1 MSEDDR
7 GAYVVYGQYR
17 GLIPTGEVSHTISAT
32 GREHREEVYE
42 TFDNP
47 YRLIN
52 REGTRNRRFPKLRL
66 AENRIN
72 EARLGKSRVTMVYD
86 DEWAYR
92 QIVASRFPRGLV
104 EQGTSLQSASFVID
118 ADASRGFWRVKG
130 QFTGNISYV
139 APTKTYR
146 YYSGVPASETRTAG
160 PPPRSVGVSIL
171 DVNLGTEG
179 AAMVAVGFDVNSIRP
194 QLTWIRTSTR
204 DGESG
209 GFWTMEE
216 TWAQMIRPGYV
227 FKYGNGGGG
236 GSF

>member
-1 MSEDDR
+1 MAEDDR
-7 GAYVVYGQYR
+7 GTYVVYGQHR
-17 GLIPTGEVSHTISAT
+17 GLIPTGEVSHTISAN

-66 AENRIN
+66 TENRIN
-72 EARLGKSRVTMVYD
+72 EGKIGKSKVVMVYD

-92 QIVASRFPRGLV
+92 QSRFSRFPRGLV
-104 EQGTSLQSASFVID
+104 EQGTSLQSASFVIN
-118 ADASRGFWRVKG
+118 ADASHGFWRWKG
-130 QFTGNISYV
+130 QSSGTITYV

-146 YYSGVPASETRTAG
+146 YYSGLPASETRGAG
-160 PPPRSVGVSIL
+160 APPRSVGVTIL
-171 DVNLGTEG
+171 NVDLGQDG
-179 AAMVAVGFDVNSIRP
+179 AIAAALGFRVDMIRP
-194 QLTWIRTSTR
+194 ELTWMRTGTR

-227 FKYGNGGGG
+227 FKYTNASGGGA
-236 GSF
+236 F

>member
-1 MSEDDR
+1 MAEVDR
-7 GAYVVYGQYR
+7 GTYVVYGQHK
-17 GLIPTGEVSHTISAT
+17 GLIPTGEVSHTISAN

-66 AENRIN
+66 TENRIN
-72 EARLGKSRVTMVYD
+72 EERLGKSRVTMVYD

-92 QIVASRFPRGLV
+92 QIIASRFPRGLV

-118 ADASRGFWRVKG
+118 AHATHGIWMVRG
-130 QFTGNISYV
+130 QFSGNITYV

-146 YYSGVPASETRTAG
+146 YYSGLPSSETRSAG
-160 PPPRSVGVSIL
+160 APPRSVGVTIL
-171 DVNLGTEG
+171 NVDLGQEG
-179 AAMVAVGFDVNSIRP
+179 AAMVAVGFDVSSIRP

-227 FKYGNGGGG
+227 FKYTGRM
-236 GSF
+236 